1 MKGVESI
8 LAKLI
13 RKSIKISIPESDH
26 IVFAWLNHQ
35 DNRSMAIRRLIHLE
49 VTQNGYRDVVCDG
62 QVIPH
67 VEDHVEKPEEP
78 SGKVKEKTDGSSFM
92 QSLQDAHAPKKK
104 ADVLNDKK
112 KNALNDKKKNALN
125 DEIPT
130 TSSGAIEPIVVDTRP
145 DQTFIEPTVTPT
157 MDLPKTKRAP
167 ISVPV
172 YGESDS
178 VDADGFVDPEK
189 LFNGF

>member
-67 VEDHVEKPEEP
+67 PHDPHVEEPEEP
-78 SGKVKEKTDGSSFM
+78 SGKVKEKTDRSSFM

-104 ADVLNDKK
+104 AD
-112 KNALNDKKKNALN
+112 ALNDKKKNALD

-130 TSSGAIEPIVVDTRP
+130 TSPEAIEPIVVDTRP
-145 DQTFIEPTVTPT
+145 DQTSIEPTVTPT

>member
-49 VTQNGYRDVVCDG
+49 VTQNGYQDVVCDG

-67 VEDHVEKPEEP
+67 VEDHVEKPIT
-78 SGKVKEKTDGSSFM
+78 KVKEKTDGSSPMQM
-92 QSLQDAHAPKKK
+92 QSRQDTHTPEKK
-104 ADVLNDKK
+104 AD
-112 KNALNDKKKNALN
+112 ALD

-130 TSSGAIEPIVVDTRP
+130 TSPEAIEPIVVDTRP
-145 DQTFIEPTVTPT
+145 DQTSIEPTVTPT

-172 YGESDS
+172 YEESDS

>member
-35 DNRSMAIRRLIHLE
+35 DNRSMAIRRLIHVE
-49 VTQNGYRDVVCDG
+49 VAQNGYRDVVCDG
-62 QVIPH
+62 QIIPHLHDPH
-67 VEDHVEKPEEP
+67 VEEPEEP
-78 SGKVKEKTDGSSFM
+78 SGKAKDKTDGASPR
-92 QSLQDAHAPKKK
+92 QSLQDTHTSKKK
-104 ADVLNDKK
+104 ADVVSDKK
-112 KNALNDKKKNALN
+112 NVLD
-125 DEIPT
+125 DEIST
-130 TSSGAIEPIVVDTRP
+130 TSPEAIEPIVVDTRP
-145 DQTFIEPTVTPT
+145 DQTSIEPTVTPM

-167 ISVPV
+167 MSVPV